1 MIKYYAYYNQGGYK
15 DFYVGTQEEEV
26 KSKYYLPLLAI
37 HERSLAEISGGTS
50 KTSA

>member
-15 DFYVGTQEEEV
+15 DFYVGTHEEEV

-37 HERSLAEISGGTS
+37 HALCFFILFYR
-50 KTSA
+50 